1 MVLFLSVDF
10 FLPYLGEIIVK
21 MQHTEYQG
29 DILFHQPPFFSTS
42 LYFSFSDVC
51 FFISCPVLICHIVA
65 IKH

>member
-29 DILFHQPPFFSTS
+29 DILFHSS
-42 LYFSFSDVC
+42 ASFLLH
-51 FFISCPVLICHIVA
+51 FPLLFLL
-65 IKH
+65 